1 MKSTESHPS
10 HGEVPQARRRLLEFF
25 EYEAAQE
32 PQESSEAS
40 HSKRQPW
47 QARKQMGARKYS
59 DWAGLKRRIQGMALP
74 DNMSSKNI
82 NIEVVG
88 TGDSPK
94 KAMVSRYLHKHP
106 SNRGSL
112 GGLKN
117 LKQIFGVHDGALEA
131 SLLNPASRIF
141 STNDSLPT
149 SQVNQASKFL
159 KVLDKTIQGLKLNS
173 APVSAKLTPKK
184 LSLVENP
191 KSFVRETAASFSA
204 SRNSI
209 SGHPKSCKLLLDF
222 GVAGSEKPNQ
232 NKPQTRAQE
241 RHTAD
246 GRLDFKWKSVK
257 KREPSPELKKLFE
270 LLRKDSTET
279 VPQDE
284 DFREAVCKPD
294 DPIHQRD
301 SSQKPKCYL
310 RKQPVVSSNKIAIL
324 QRIEEAIKV
333 SKQAEQHSRRVSAE
347 LESIK
352 RKISKGTA
360 QRSSHFDSHTAA
372 VHSLDTRLQQMM
384 QRRSA
389 VGQLRASP
397 TILTKSPFLA

>member
-1 MKSTESHPS
+1 
-10 HGEVPQARRRLLEFF
+10 
-25 EYEAAQE
+25 
-32 PQESSEAS
+32 
-40 HSKRQPW
+40 
-47 QARKQMGARKYS
+47 
-59 DWAGLKRRIQGMALP
+59 MALP

-88 TGDSPK
+88 TGELSK

-106 SNRGSL
+106 SNRASL

-117 LKQIFGVHDGALEA
+117 LKQIFEAREGDLEA

-149 SQVNQASKFL
+149 TQVNQASKFL

-184 LSLVENP
+184 LSVVENP
-191 KSFVRETAASFSA
+191 KSLVRETAASFSA

-222 GVAGSEKPNQ
+222 GGVGSEQLNQKKPR
-232 NKPQTRAQE
+232 TRAPE
-241 RHTAD
+241 RHSAD
-246 GRLDFKWKSVK
+246 ERLDFKWKSVK
-257 KREPSPELKKLFE
+257 KREPSPELKKLFG

-279 VPQDE
+279 LPQEEVYRD
-284 DFREAVCKPD
+284 AVRKPD

-301 SSQKPKCYL
+301 TSQKLKCYL
-310 RKQPVVSSNKIAIL
+310 RKQPVVSSNNIAIL

-352 RKISKGTA
+352 RKISKETA
-360 QRSSHFDSHTAA
+360 RRSSHFDSHTAA
-372 VHSLDTRLQQMM
+372 VRSLDTRLQQMM